1 MPTGAGVIT
10 VLPTALTVTEQDM
23 PGDSYTVV
31 LDSRPTADVTVTV
44 AGHSG
49 TDVTPDPDTLTFTTS
64 NWDTVQTVTV
74 TAGDDA
80 DTTDGSVTLT
90 HSAASTDTGYSGIT
104 IAGVVVTVR
113 DNDTAQVTGVTVD
126 EGDAQ
131 LVVNWTAVDNATGYT
146 VQWKSGGQD
155 YNTGDRQATVTPG
168 STTSHTIEGLAN
180 GTEYTVRVIAT
191 RTDANDGP
199 PSAEV
204 TGTTEMIP
212 VPTPTLPEIALL
224 LLAMLLLGS
233 GVYLLRGRQ
242 SGGLTHA

>member
-1 MPTGAGVIT
+1 MPTAAGVIT
-10 VLPTALTVTEQDM
+10 VSKTALTVTEEDTT
-23 PGDSYTVV
+23 GDSYTVV

-44 AGHSG
+44 AGHAG
-49 TDVTPDPDTLTFTTS
+49 TDVTPDPGTLTFTTS
-64 NWDTVQTVTV
+64 NWDTVQRVTV

-80 DTTDGSVTLT
+80 DTTDDSVTLT

-126 EGDAQ
+126 AGDDAQ

-146 VQWKSGGQD
+146 VQWKSGGQG

-191 RTDANDGP
+191 RTDA
-199 PSAEV
+199 
-204 TGTTEMIP
+204 TT
-212 VPTPTLPEIALL
+212 A
-224 LLAMLLLGS
+224 
-233 GVYLLRGRQ
+233 RRRRR
-242 SGGLTHA
+242 